1 MTVPVANGVAPE
13 SASQRAQRTLLSVV
27 SVSVVIMLVLQFNQT
42 RTTPWLSLP
51 LYGYVFG
58 VISGV
63 NLSVVAFAL
72 PVLYRSKLR
81 H

>member
-1 MTVPVANGVAPE
+1 MTVPLANRVESA

-42 RTTPWLSLP
+42 QTIPWLSLP
-51 LYGYVFG
+51 LYGYVSG

-63 NLSVVAFAL
+63 NLSVVAFTL
-72 PVLYRSKLR
+72 PVLYRNKLR